1 MENKLPFYMAYP
13 VPLLY
18 NDDRNARR
26 DYDYMKSIYPDTA
39 KRVLPYMEEEC
50 DRMEYDGSMMY
61 DEYPDRLQLRLMCRR
76 IYDKAEKEEENPGAW
91 LMDLIE
97 VMTYQ
102 ELCRRRVE
110 HREIRKNILIY
121 KRASGKNFHF
131 ALLYVILCDDNYSF
145 QMKEKSEHN
154 IQEGTSWQIITLF
167 LSECRQSGKVQLVW

>member
-76 IYDKAEKEEENPGAW
+76 IYDKAEKEKENPGAW

-110 HREIRKNILIY
+110 HREIRKKIY
-121 KRASGKNFHF
+121 
-131 ALLYVILCDDNYSF
+131 
-145 QMKEKSEHN
+145 
-154 IQEGTSWQIITLF
+154 
-167 LSECRQSGKVQLVW
+167 